1 MADYSAFGSILIVDD
16 NENMIRVIE
25 SVLEDSPLTFSST
38 THARETLD
46 LLQRHDFD
54 LVLLDAKMPDLNG
67 FEVCRRIKQDER
79 WRNVKVIM
87 VSASNSPDDKLQAF
101 EAGADDYITKPFR
114 SRELQA
120 RVRVMI
126 NLRHAEKELVTR
138 NNQLIELIHFSE
150 LINLCLD
157 VRSSAEEVVRS
168 AASLT
173 KADLVELFQWEPEK
187 QGSRLLARQW
197 PQNVTNLPTFVTD
210 SQVILEN
217 LQNRSAG
224 SNPPVVT
231 DYNKLEY
238 ELFGIPRNLVHELAC
253 VPLRLGSRQ
262 VGNLLVG
269 LTNPSH
275 HLSRQNLDILISL
288 ANQAAI
294 ALENSRLYTEL
305 YRSEE
310 QYRLIAEKASD
321 LIVSMRPDGTVS
333 YVNERIRSLLGYE
346 PLDVIGRNFK
356 QLLVEDSQ
364 LIFANV
370 LERLSTLESKE
381 VFNLSPYELTAFSRE
396 GRSLNLEF
404 NFGVSYGTSGV
415 SGFQAI
421 GRDMS
426 VRKQMEEQERMRVLG
441 TLASG
446 VAHDFNNVLANVLGH
461 AQLLEQE
468 TTDGEVR
475 HTLQIIEQAAMDG
488 AETVRRIQEFT
499 GQRTAQKLDLID
511 INQSINS
518 IIELSRPR
526 WKDDAQSKGMHIE
539 IICDLQPVP
548 QVHGKAAEL
557 REVLVNLLNNAIDAF
572 SPEGGRIIFRTR
584 HERDKVII
592 QVSDNGHG
600 MAPEVRRHIFEPFYT
615 TKGVRGT
622 GLGLSVAYGI
632 ISRYKGTITC
642 DSAPGLGTTFTMR
655 LPAVVVKPEASKPP
669 NNRRSLAAKYKGHIL
684 VIDDEANIRSI
695 LNRALSQV
703 GFEVEMAGGG
713 AEALELIEQSF
724 NSGNPFQL
732 ILSDLGMPNMS
743 GWEVA
748 GAVAERWKD
757 LNVVLVTGWG
767 DQLDPAKM
775 QEYHVRYTLA
785 KPFNI
790 QDVIGLVA
798 SLVPQPN
805 HAANT

>member
-1 MADYSAFGSILIVDD
+1 MADYSALGSILIVDD

-25 SVLEDSPLTFSST
+25 SALEDEPLMFSST
-38 THARETLD
+38 TRARETLD
-46 LLQRHDFD
+46 LLQRNDFD

-87 VSASNSPDDKLQAF
+87 VSASSSPDDKLHAF

-114 SRELQA
+114 PRELQA

-138 NNQLIELIHFSE
+138 NTQLIELIHFSE

-187 QGSRLLARQW
+187 QGSRLLAHHW
-197 PQNVTNLPTFVTD
+197 PENVSGLPGFVGDTKA
-210 SQVILEN
+210 VLESV
-217 LQNRSAG
+217 QSRYG
-224 SNPPVVT
+224 TSNPPVVT
-231 DYNKLEY
+231 NYSNSEI
-238 ELFGIPRNLVHELAC
+238 ELFGVPRNLVHELAF
-253 VPLRLGSRQ
+253 VPLRLGSQ
-262 VGNLLVG
+262 QIGNLLVG
-269 LTNPSH
+269 LTDPNQH
-275 HLSRQNLDILISL
+275 FSRQNLDILISL

-294 ALENSRLYTEL
+294 SLENSRLYSEL

-321 LIVSMRPDGTVS
+321 LIVSMRPDGTVG
-333 YVNERIRSLLGYE
+333 YVNERVRSLLGYD
-346 PLDVIGRNFK
+346 PLEVIGRNFK

-364 LIFANV
+364 ITFNTILQ
-370 LERLSTLESKE
+370 RLTTLESKE

-396 GRSLNLEF
+396 GRSINLEF
-404 NFGVSYGTSGV
+404 NFGASYGTSGV

-421 GRDMS
+421 GRDVS
-426 VRKQMEEQERMRVLG
+426 LRKQMEEQERMRVLG

-468 TTDGEVR
+468 TVDEEVR
-475 HTLQIIEQAAMDG
+475 HTLQIIEHAAMDG

-499 GQRTAQKLDLID
+499 GQRTVQKLDLID
-511 INQSINS
+511 VNQAINS

-526 WKDDAQSKGMHIE
+526 WRDDAQSKGMNIE
-539 IICDLQPVP
+539 IICDLQQLVP
-548 QVHGKAAEL
+548 KVNGKAAEL

-572 SPEGGRIIFRTR
+572 PHEGGRITFRTKL
-584 HERDKVII
+584 EREKVVI

-600 MAPEVRRHIFEPFYT
+600 MPPEVRRHIFEPFYT

-642 DSAPGLGTTFTMR
+642 DSTPGIGTTFTIR
-655 LPAVVVKPEASKPP
+655 LPAVITKTETSKPATT
-669 NNRRSLAAKYKGHIL
+669 RRSSGTTYQGHIL

-703 GFEVEMAGGG
+703 GFEVEMAAGG
-713 AEALELIEQSF
+713 AEALDLIEQRF
-724 NSGNPFQL
+724 KDNNPFQL

-743 GWEVA
+743 GWDVA
-748 GAVAERWKD
+748 RTVAERWNTLD
-757 LNVVLVTGWG
+757 VVLVTGWG
-767 DQLDPAKM
+767 DQLEQAKM
-775 QEYHVRYTLA
+775 QENHVRYTLA

-790 QDVIGLVA
+790 QDVVGLVA
-798 SLVPQPN
+798 SLIPQSLQK
-805 HAANT
+805 